1 MAIVHVKNKRNSTT
15 YVYESI
21 NYWDKEKKQSRSK
34 RVCIGKLDDEG
45 NIIPSKRLNEH
56 EALACSVKRGPI
68 PLLEKARSFY
78 GATYLFDAIG
88 DKLGITED
96 LKRCFPDTYKQIL
109 SVAYYLILED
119 SNPLS
124 RFEKW
129 GSIHKHPFGKDIP
142 SQRSSELFASITEE
156 SKEKFF
162 CCQGKRRIE
171 NEYWAYDTTTISSY
185 STALKQVQY
194 GKNKEDDRLPQ
205 LNLALVFGEK
215 SGLPFYYRKLA
226 GNIPDSKTVK
236 TLIEDLDV
244 LGFHKVKLVMDR
256 GFYSE
261 ANINGLYKEHL
272 KFLIASRISL
282 PFVRKELDAIYDDIS
297 MFSNYDNNLGVYSMT
312 VASEW
317 NFTQER
323 PYKKDTIEEKRRIY
337 IHLYYN
343 IDKAA
348 EDAKNFDSMLSE
360 LQKELLSG
368 KRVERHESQYKK
380 YFEVKTTP
388 KRGIQVTA
396 KADAIKA
403 AKRYYG
409 YFVLL
414 SNEKMDSV
422 TALYLYRNKDVVEK
436 AFGNLKDRLN
446 MRRMLVSSEKSLN
459 GKLFVEFI
467 ALIYLS
473 YINKQMKEQKLFE
486 TYTMQEAF
494 DKLDVIECFEH
505 PGQEQRVGE
514 LLEKQKKL
522 YIDMGVAPPTSL

>member
-1 MAIVHVKNKRNSTT
+1 M
-15 YVYESI
+15 ES
-21 NYWDKEKKQSRSK
+21 
-34 RVCIGKLDDEG
+34 
-45 NIIPSKRLNEH
+45 
-56 EALACSVKRGPI
+56 
-68 PLLEKARSFY
+68 ARSFY

-88 DKLGITED
+88 DKLGITQD
-96 LKRCFPDTYKQIL
+96 LKRCFPTTYKQIL

-129 GSIHKHPFGKDIP
+129 GSIHKHPFDKDIP

-156 SKEKFF
+156 AKETFF
-162 CCQGKRRIE
+162 RCQGKRQIE

-185 STALKQVQY
+185 STTLKQVQY

-236 TLIEDLDV
+236 NLIEDLDV

-272 KFLIASRISL
+272 KFLIASKISL
-282 PFVRKELDAIYDDIS
+282 SFVKKELDAVYDDIS
-297 MFSNYDNNLGVYSMT
+297 TFSNYDNNLGVYSMT

-317 NFTQER
+317 NYTQER
-323 PYKKDTIEEKRRIY
+323 PYKKDIIEDKRRIY

-348 EDAKNFDSMLSE
+348 EDAKKFDSMLSE

-368 KRVERHESQYKK
+368 KCVERHESQYKK

-396 KADAIKA
+396 KTDAIKA
-403 AKRYYG
+403 AKCYYG

-422 TALYLYRNKDVVEK
+422 NALYLYRNKDVVEK

-473 YINKQMKEQKLFE
+473 YINKQMKEQKLYE
-486 TYTMQEAF
+486 TYTMQEAL

-505 PGQEQRVGE
+505 PGQELRVGE

-522 YIDMGVAPPTSL
+522 YVDMGVDPPTSL